1 MVGVRVVS
9 VKVSEG
15 AANIGADA
23 RISRRHAIALGAGA
37 LAASVLP
44 ISLTSVAADAGQIS
58 PEMHA
63 ALGEF
68 LDANCRY
75 HQAYRALPTGRMA
88 ITPANLRDHWMSA
101 NEEFRCAVEAV
112 MSVRSNS
119 AEDVRTK
126 MQVVG
131 VFFMKESPPES
142 YWAAAEAIRWN
153 AVIDREASVF
163 GVARPIA
170 NAEFA

>member
-1 MVGVRVVS
+1 VS
-9 VKVSEG
+9 VKLSEG
-15 AANIGADA
+15 SATIGGEA
-23 RISRRHAIALGAGA
+23 RISRRHAMVLGAGA
-37 LAASVLP
+37 LAVSVLP
-44 ISLTSVAADAGQIS
+44 ISLASVAAEAGQIS

-88 ITPANLRDHWMSA
+88 ITPPALSAQWMSA
-101 NEEFRCAVEAV
+101 NVELRRAAEGVMNVRC
-112 MSVRSNS
+112 NS

-126 MQVVG
+126 MQVIG
-131 VFFMKESPPES
+131 VFFMKECPPES

-153 AVIDREASVF
+153 AVIDGDARRCGLARVSRSSV
-163 GVARPIA
+163 
-170 NAEFA
+170 

>member
-1 MVGVRVVS
+1 MS
-9 VKVSEG
+9 VKVSEE
-15 AANIGADA
+15 AAAIGADA
-23 RISRRHAIALGAGA
+23 QISRRHAIALGAGA

-44 ISLTSVAADAGQIS
+44 ISPTSVAADAGQIS

-88 ITPANLRDHWMSA
+88 ITPPALRAQWMSA
-101 NEEFRCAVEAV
+101 NVKLRRAVEAV
-112 MSVRSNS
+112 MSVRSS
-119 AEDVRTK
+119 SVEDVRTK
-126 MQVVG
+126 RQVVG

-153 AVIDREASVF
+153 AVIDREAAVF
-163 GVARPIA
+163 CVNRPLA
-170 NAEFA
+170 KAALA

>member
-1 MVGVRVVS
+1 MSG
-9 VKVSEG
+9 KVSEG
-15 AANIGADA
+15 AATIGADA
-23 RISRRHAIALGAGA
+23 RISRRHAMALGVGA

-44 ISLTSVAADAGQIS
+44 ISLTSAAANEGQIS
-58 PEMHA
+58 PEMDA
-63 ALGEF
+63 ALGKF

-75 HQAYRALPTGRMA
+75 HQAYRALPAGRMA
-88 ITPANLRDHWMSA
+88 ITPPALSAQWMSA
-101 NEEFRCAVEAV
+101 NVELRRAVEAV
-112 MSVRSNS
+112 MNVGSTS

-153 AVIDREASVF
+153 SVIDWEALRF
-163 GVARPIA
+163 GLASA
-170 NAEFA
+170 

>member
-9 VKVSEG
+9 VKASKG
-15 AANIGADA
+15 AATIGGDA
-23 RISRRHAIALGAGA
+23 RISRRHAVVLGAGA
-37 LAASVLP
+37 LAATVLP
-44 ISLTSVAADAGQIS
+44 ISLPSVAADAGQIS

-63 ALGEF
+63 ALGQF

-88 ITPANLRDHWMSA
+88 ITPPALSARWMSA
-101 NEEFRCAVEAV
+101 NVELRRAVDVV
-112 MSVRSNS
+112 MNVRSNS

-131 VFFMKESPPES
+131 VFFMKECPPEP

-153 AVIDREASVF
+153 SAIDADARHF
-163 GVARPIA
+163 GLARVGPSSA
-170 NAEFA
+170 

>member
-1 MVGVRVVS
+1 M
-9 VKVSEG
+9 KVSEE
-15 AANIGADA
+15 AATIGGEAQ
-23 RISRRHAIALGAGA
+23 ISRRHAIALGAGA

-44 ISLTSVAADAGQIS
+44 IGLTSVAADAGQIS

-75 HQAYRALPTGRMA
+75 HQAYRALPTGRMT
-88 ITPANLRDHWMSA
+88 ITPPALSAQWMSA
-101 NEEFRCAVEAV
+101 NVELRRAVEAV
-112 MSVRSNS
+112 MSVHSTS

-131 VFFMKESPPES
+131 VFYMKESPPES
-142 YWAAAEAIRWN
+142 YWAVSEAIRWN
-153 AVIDREASVF
+153 AVIDREAAVF

-170 NAEFA
+170 NPEFA

>member
-1 MVGVRVVS
+1 MS
-9 VKVSEG
+9 VKVSEE
-15 AANIGADA
+15 AATIGVDV

-37 LAASVLP
+37 LAGAVLP
-44 ISLTSVAADAGQIS
+44 ISLTSVAAIGGQIS

-75 HQAYRALPTGRMA
+75 HQAYRAFPTGRMT
-88 ITPANLRDHWMSA
+88 ITPPALSAQWMSA
-101 NEEFRCAVEAV
+101 NVELRRAVEAV
-112 MSVRSNS
+112 MSVRSIS

-126 MQVVG
+126 RQVVG

-142 YWAAAEAIRWN
+142 YWAGAEALRWN
-153 AVIDREASVF
+153 AVIDREASIL
-163 GVARPIA
+163 GVERPIA
-170 NAEFA
+170 NPEFA

>member
-1 MVGVRVVS
+1 MS
-9 VKVSEG
+9 VKVSEE
-15 AANIGADA
+15 AATIGVDV

-37 LAASVLP
+37 LAGSVLP
-44 ISLTSVAADAGQIS
+44 ISLTSAIAGQIS

-88 ITPANLRDHWMSA
+88 ITPPALSAQWMSA
-101 NEEFRCAVEAV
+101 NVELRRAAEGVMNVRC
-112 MSVRSNS
+112 NS

-126 MQVVG
+126 MQVIG
-131 VFFMKESPPES
+131 VFFMKECPPES

-153 AVIDREASVF
+153 AVIDGDARRCGLARVSRSSV
-163 GVARPIA
+163 
-170 NAEFA
+170 